1 MPAISVIVPVYN
13 TQKFLEKCLESI
25 INQTFK
31 DIEIICINDGST
43 DNSMSILNDY
53 SEIDS
58 RIKIINQKNA
68 GLSCAR
74 NTGINNAKG
83 EYIGFVDSD
92 DWIDLD
98 FFEKLYN
105 AAKNYDA
112 DIASAGIKRVRSYK
126 WKYHLKIKEEEVTEN
141 TDRKFVLCDV
151 PEKCYVWNKIY
162 RLEKI
167 KQFSLYFEAGIYFED
182 RCFTCEA
189 LSKLKRLVVVP
200 DTYYN
205 YWTNPN
211 SIVKSKSTKKTQDA
225 KYTNEKMMKIL
236 KLNNINLEHYAEKI
250 KKIKFLGLTILK
262 IKIFKHKKQYILFNQ
277 IRFEI

>member
-53 SEIDS
+53 SEKDS

-112 DIASAGIKRVRSYK
+112 DIASAGIRRVRSYK

-250 KKIKFLGLTILK
+250 KKSCKLK
-262 IKIFKHKKQYILFNQ
+262 KI
-277 IRFEI
+277 

>member
-53 SEIDS
+53 SEKDS

-141 TDRKFVLCDV
+141 TDRKFVLSDV
-151 PEKCYVWNKIY
+151 HEKCYVWNKIY

>member
-53 SEIDS
+53 SEKDS

>member
-1 MPAISVIVPVYN
+1 MPTISVIVPVYN

-53 SEIDS
+53 SEKDS

>member
-13 TQKFLEKCLESI
+13 TQKFLGKCLESI

-31 DIEIICINDGST
+31 DIEIICVNDGSI
-43 DNSMSILNDY
+43 DNSPTILNDY
-53 SEIDS
+53 AEKDS
-58 RIKIINQKNA
+58 RIKIINQKNG

-98 FFEKLYN
+98 FLEKLYN
-105 AAKNYDA
+105 AAKKFDA
-112 DIASAGIKRVRSYK
+112 DIATGGIKRVRSYK
-126 WKYHLKIKEEEVTEN
+126 WKYHLKINKEECTEN

-167 KQFSLYFEAGIYFED
+167 KQFSLYFEAGVYFED
-182 RCFTCEA
+182 RCYTCEA
-189 LSKLKRLVVVP
+189 LYKLKKLAVVP

-211 SIVKSKSTKKTQDA
+211 SIVKTKSTKKTQDA

>member
-53 SEIDS
+53 SEKDS

-126 WKYHLKIKEEEVTEN
+126 WKYNLKIKEEEVTEN

>member
-53 SEIDS
+53 SEKDS

-162 RLEKI
+162 RLGKI